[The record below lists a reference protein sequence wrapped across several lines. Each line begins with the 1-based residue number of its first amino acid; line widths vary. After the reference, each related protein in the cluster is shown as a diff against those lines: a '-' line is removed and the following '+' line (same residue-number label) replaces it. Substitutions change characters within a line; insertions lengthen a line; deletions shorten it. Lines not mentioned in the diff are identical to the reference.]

1 MSDTKVIHS
10 SDTSG
15 HIFSLFLKYV
25 SANVLGMIGFSCYIL
40 ADTFFIARGIG
51 SDALAALNLVLPA
64 YSLLNGT
71 GLMIGMGGGSR
82 YSLSSTHP
90 EGETHRTVFTQSVL
104 LAVIAAIFFA
114 LTGLLGAEPLC
125 LLLGADSRT
134 LPFAVPYIRILLAFA
149 PLFLANNLLV
159 CFVRNDGEPAL
170 SMAGMIIGSLSNIL
184 LDYLFIYPLNLG
196 MVGAALATATAPL
209 ISMGILSTHFLRGNS
224 HFRLMKTKPSLSTAS
239 SICSLGVSSLITEV
253 SSGIVILVFN
263 FLILDLSG
271 NTGVAAYGV
280 LANIALVLIA
290 ISTGI
295 AQGIQPIVSSHP
307 GKKGQPV
314 RHQIRCY
321 ALLTAL
327 LLALLSYAVIF
338 LLADPIADLFNKDQ
352 NTALT
357 SIAADGMRIYFTS
370 LFFSGINIVAAVFLS
385 STDHPKQAF
394 ILSPKRIPAD
404 HPGRFSS
411 GSFIRTHRDL
421 DVTPG
426 NRGDRMYLFPS
437 FSEESLN
444 ITADSCSLSLRY
456 EDDFPKIFFIS
467 TFMI

>member
-159 CFVRNDGEPAL
+159 CFVRNDGEPV
-170 SMAGMIIGSLSNIL
+170 N
-184 LDYLFIYPLNLG
+184 
-196 MVGAALATATAPL
+196 
-209 ISMGILSTHFLRGNS
+209 
-224 HFRLMKTKPSLSTAS
+224 
-239 SICSLGVSSLITEV
+239 
-253 SSGIVILVFN
+253 
-263 FLILDLSG
+263 
-271 NTGVAAYGV
+271 
-280 LANIALVLIA
+280 
-290 ISTGI
+290 
-295 AQGIQPIVSSHP
+295 
-307 GKKGQPV
+307 
-314 RHQIRCY
+314 
-321 ALLTAL
+321 
-327 LLALLSYAVIF
+327 
-338 LLADPIADLFNKDQ
+338 
-352 NTALT
+352 
-357 SIAADGMRIYFTS
+357 
-370 LFFSGINIVAAVFLS
+370 
-385 STDHPKQAF
+385 PK
-394 ILSPKRIPAD
+394 
-404 HPGRFSS
+404 
-411 GSFIRTHRDL
+411 
-421 DVTPG
+421 
-426 NRGDRMYLFPS
+426 
-437 FSEESLN
+437 
-444 ITADSCSLSLRY
+444 
-456 EDDFPKIFFIS
+456 
-467 TFMI
+467 

>member
-1 MSDTKVIHS
+1 
-10 SDTSG
+10 
-15 HIFSLFLKYV
+15 
-25 SANVLGMIGFSCYIL
+25 
-40 ADTFFIARGIG
+40 
-51 SDALAALNLVLPA
+51 
-64 YSLLNGT
+64 
-71 GLMIGMGGGSR
+71 
-82 YSLSSTHP
+82 
-90 EGETHRTVFTQSVL
+90 
-104 LAVIAAIFFA
+104 
-114 LTGLLGAEPLC
+114 
-125 LLLGADSRT
+125 
-134 LPFAVPYIRILLAFA
+134 
-149 PLFLANNLLV
+149 
-159 CFVRNDGEPAL
+159 
-170 SMAGMIIGSLSNIL
+170 
-184 LDYLFIYPLNLG
+184 
-196 MVGAALATATAPL
+196 
-209 ISMGILSTHFLRGNS
+209 
-224 HFRLMKTKPSLSTAS
+224 MKTKPSLSTAS

-307 GKKGQPV
+307 GKKEQPV

-327 LLALLSYAVIF
+327 LLALLSYAFIF

-394 ILSPKRIPAD
+394 ILSLLRGFLLIIPAAFLLA
-404 HPGRFSS
+404 HLFGLTGIWMSLPVTEGIVCIFS
-411 GSFIRTHRDL
+411 L
-421 DVTPG
+421 
-426 NRGDRMYLFPS
+426 LF
-437 FSEESLN
+437 L
-444 ITADSCSLSLRY
+444 
-456 EDDFPKIFFIS
+456 KKV
-467 TFMI
+467 